1 MNPLHFKYTSAYE
14 KDLKKCENSF
24 FFKFLQLMIRM
35 CLGLLLMTES
45 KRDGVTGSLQMTRP
59 PMYTQC
65 SRLNLNTNHVSQHFF
80 LFLQV
85 SNKPSYVNLYEKFKI
100 DGGFSHKTQILPMGK
115 NFQEIGQKYKQI
127 CING

>member
-1 MNPLHFKYTSAYE
+1 MS
-14 KDLKKCENSF
+14 S
-24 FFKFLQLMIRM
+24 
-35 CLGLLLMTES
+35 
-45 KRDGVTGSLQMTRP
+45 
-59 PMYTQC
+59 QC

-100 DGGFSHKTQILPMGK
+100 DGRFSHKTQILPIGK

-127 CING
+127 CINGWNMAQNVVCTNKNFQNYSRGLQDTSQKADFERESTLVHPYHINEKVAG